1 MRHILRR
8 REGIEALVVPFAEF
22 LGNPAKWRAY
32 DGPLGVLVG
41 PTDKVE
47 DLARDIAR
55 LSLVVVDFPTFN
67 DGRGYSQARILRT
80 RLHFQGELRATG
92 VVKQDHLFF
101 MARCGFDSFEL
112 APGENVEEA
121 TRALRRF
128 TVNYQQQRFSAWVTR
143 YP

>member
-8 REGIEALVVPFAEF
+8 REGIKNETDPPVVPLTECLANPEPRGV
-22 LGNPAKWRAY
+22 LLNPADR
-32 DGPLGVLVG
+32 
-41 PTDKVE
+41 VE
-47 DLARDIAR
+47 DLTPHIAR

-80 RLHFQGELRATG
+80 RLHFQGELRATR